1 MGPHRLAWHR
11 AWLTGLLLACG
22 VASAAPEVLA
32 IEGITV
38 VDVDHGVHLGPRTI
52 LIVERRIA
60 ALDAPGSVAIPD
72 GATRVDG
79 RGLFL
84 VPGFTDAHVHLFN
97 NASGRPPND
106 WAFPLF
112 VAHGVTRVR
121 DMMTRPDA
129 MPSVRAWRQ
138 ALADR
143 SLIAPRVITSTP
155 VSGEDAAA
163 LRAQVEAARAAG
175 VDGIK
180 LFSGV
185 SVSALQVI
193 RDAVRTAGLPL
204 YGHVPAGITVRSASL
219 RSNEHL
225 MQVYEACTRH
235 ERRFLAAR
243 YIIGGAGPV
252 AVRDAQE
259 AEVLAAFDAYAC
271 QRVAKALADSRARQ
285 VPTLV
290 LAHFEARGDAT
301 GFRTDPRYLQLRPD
315 ERARWERILA
325 TRSAAEVALG
335 VARREVSLKIVREL
349 HQAGVPLVAGT
360 DAPMPLVYPGSS
372 LHEEMGL
379 LVEAGLSPAAALRTA
394 TLGAAEML
402 DQETGSGRIAVG
414 MPADLVLLEADPLAD
429 IAHTRRIRSV
439 MLDGRLLD
447 RAALDALL
455 APAPGVQP

>member
-38 VDVDHGVHLGPRTI
+38 VDVDHGVHLGPRSV

-97 NASGRPPND
+97 NASRRPPND

-129 MPSVRAWRQ
+129 MPTVRAWRQ

-155 VSGEDAAA
+155 VSGEDEAA
-163 LRAQVEAARAAG
+163 LRAQVRAAHEAG
-175 VDGIK
+175 VDAVK
-180 LFSGV
+180 VFSGV
-185 SVSALQVI
+185 SGAAYNII
-193 RDAVRTAGLPL
+193 RDAAREVGMPV
-204 YGHVPAGITVRSASL
+204 YGHVPAGVGVWGARQH
-219 RSNEHL
+219 SNEHL
-225 MQVYEACTRH
+225 MQVYEACSPLGRSA
-235 ERRFLAAR
+235 LVAR
-243 YIIGGAGPV
+243 SGLSGEALIAK
-252 AVRDAQE
+252 RDAQE
-259 AEVLAAFDAYAC
+259 AEVLAAYRNRPC
-271 QRVAKALADSRARQ
+271 QIAAALLARQRAHQ

-301 GFRTDPRYLQLRPD
+301 GFRADPRYLQLRPD